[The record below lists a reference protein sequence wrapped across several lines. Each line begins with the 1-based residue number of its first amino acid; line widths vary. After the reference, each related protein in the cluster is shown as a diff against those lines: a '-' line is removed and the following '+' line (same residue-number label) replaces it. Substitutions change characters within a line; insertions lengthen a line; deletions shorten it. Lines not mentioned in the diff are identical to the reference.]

1 MSLSCDVFMEQEDT
15 GGVFVA
21 ARVDKG
27 GGSIRNAH
35 GIFFWVF
42 ADGTYK
48 VTNDL
53 CKRGKNIMN
62 MIVKNQYRTETCY
75 NIHALSIFV
84 LSYKTY
90 VSNI

>member
-1 MSLSCDVFMEQEDT
+1 MSLSCDVFMEKEDG

-27 GGSIRNAH
+27 GGSIRSAR

-53 CKRGKNIMN
+53 SKQGKQQQQQQWQKVTI
-62 MIVKNQYRTETCY
+62 Y
-75 NIHALSIFV
+75 
-84 LSYKTY
+84 
-90 VSNI
+90 